1 MTGGFQGYVGPHL
14 NVDNFVAMAVC
25 GLTATMAGR
34 RESAALRLRFDK
46 PEAQIRLKTQR

>member
-1 MTGGFQGYVGPHL
+1 MTGGFQGYVGAL
-14 NVDNFVAMAVC
+14 LAVDNFSEGGVC